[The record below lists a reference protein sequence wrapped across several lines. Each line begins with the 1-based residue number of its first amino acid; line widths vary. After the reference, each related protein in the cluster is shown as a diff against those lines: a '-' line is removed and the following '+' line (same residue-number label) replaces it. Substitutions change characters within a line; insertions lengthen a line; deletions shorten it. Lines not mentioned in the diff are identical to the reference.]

1 MPYTI
6 PTHTAYPFFVKR
18 EAVKREKN
26 REGVKREAVRSERSR
41 RAEEQQS
48 SRAEE
53 QQKISLLIP
62 PLAKGD
68 N

>member
-26 REGVKREAVRSERSR
+26 REGVKREAVRSERS
-41 RAEEQQS
+41 
-48 SRAEE
+48 SRAAE
-53 QQKISLLIP
+53 QQKI
-62 PLAKGD
+62 PL
-68 N
+68 